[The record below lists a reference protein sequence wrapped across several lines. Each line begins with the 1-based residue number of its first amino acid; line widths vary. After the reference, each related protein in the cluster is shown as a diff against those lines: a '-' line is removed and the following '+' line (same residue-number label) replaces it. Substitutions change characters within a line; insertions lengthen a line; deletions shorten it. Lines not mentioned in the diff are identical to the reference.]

1 MKTLGKTQFIDDFL
15 QGQKDC
21 QAGIKHRSNMGS
33 AYNRGYNDEYE
44 REQVISE
51 LSRRRV
57 RK

>member
-1 MKTLGKTQFIDDFL
+1 MKTLGKAQFIDDFL

-21 QAGIKHRSNMGS
+21 QAGIRHKPNMGS
-33 AYNRGYNDEYE
+33 AYDRGYMAEYE
-44 REQVISE
+44 REQVLSE